1 MEEAKAD
8 AFIQDEDGYTAF
20 HWIAQRGWLDLV
32 KYLAKKNPA
41 GVNIKDNNGDTALD
55 WAQKYCVA
63 DDCSSVIEYLT
74 IEKLKGNPSAVNEID
89 SEGGTIFHKAAQNG
103 WLDLIKYLVKKN
115 PESVDITNN
124 KGETALYLA
133 AWKGRYEVVKYLVE
147 EAKAD
152 AFIKEGNGWTAFHE
166 IAQWGWL
173 DLVKSLVKKN
183 PSAVNIRTNKSGT
196 ALDIAENICYEGA
209 DCSGVVEYL
218 KTFNSW
224 IHILF

>member
-1 MEEAKAD
+1 MGLK
-8 AFIQDEDGYTAF
+8 IT
-20 HWIAQRGWLDLV
+20 
-32 KYLAKKNPA
+32 N
-41 GVNIKDNNGDTALD
+41 NNGDTP
-55 WAQKYCVA
+55 QNVA
-63 DDCSSVIEYLT
+63 KNSCATGADCSSVVEYL
-74 IEKLKGNPSAVNEID
+74 IPLSQFPLHEAAERGNINIVKN
-89 SEGGTIFHKAAQNG
+89 
-103 WLDLIKYLVKKN
+103 LIKEN
-115 PESVDITNN
+115 PTSVNSTNN
-124 KGETALYLA
+124 KKETAVYLA

-166 IAQWGWL
+166 MAQWGWL

-224 IHILF
+224 IHILFKHFQNTKNPSSN